1 MKNKNSVFKKTLAVL
16 LTALLVF
23 GTVSLG
29 IVFPDTKITAKALD
43 SVGKLAFYVPEAVY
57 LYPNVTSWKDSTA
70 TPFQFFITNTVDT
83 SSIYTQPT
91 VKTATVTTDTIYFA
105 YEKITGTPTIS
116 YKWIDKSGNVKST
129 SDGAVNF
136 CGTAKASGVVG
147 TMTAESG
154 GYFTASLSA
163 ENSKSPTLTSSET
176 GCYIQ
181 WTVSY
186 TDSTDGRSKEAYAY
200 TYVYKPN
207 VQSVGG
213 AIRIKNT
220 KGTNSFA
227 QQLTWLT
234 GIHSVSGEG
243 SYFANYTT
251 TSAGKG
257 LAPFLSSQSTGYV
270 GDTSV
275 TGVMPQQTSSYD
287 QSNGA
292 TSMYAVFATE
302 TNTTAYFTANQANS
316 TFGNV
321 GSKDWLNNN
330 DNDKDS
336 GFGAKTYSYRSIEK
350 DAGGVVWKDSYVHNN
365 VLSTAIGVL
374 NVDTSRYANLSQIP
388 NLGIG
393 LMVTDNEKADNGG
406 AWMVTDYTGDNT
418 YRKDEDGA
426 NRDDSSQL
434 KARWNNGATH
444 TVIARRGG
452 IDSYSNAGDRGVKYA
467 GAWNRSI
474 SSGITT
480 YSFKTFFVNSDSD
493 HSLTT
498 VVVDLKTNQYN
509 KSKLRSTLNTITAQT
524 AIIGFRD
531 DFDSRYYDTT
541 DDTWTNFVNAYKAA
555 FRALTLVDGTIT
567 NPDTL
572 AQNLVDAANALKIKV
587 TLHGNGADTTYYS
600 KTVGFN
606 ELTSVNVADFGIPS
620 RKGYTFKGWTLTAN
634 DGSAA
639 DGILSGQ
646 LKVGPRQKDVYAT
659 WSLNDYT
666 VTFKAMPYGK
676 FGASSSDTVIHY
688 NVKSTFT
695 VPENYS
701 RDYYI
706 FNNTWKIVSTDSSDW
721 EMGLSLNPG
730 YTSTVGKIGN
740 IVLEPNVT
748 PIQYTVSYDSAD
760 GSNIEDTSVMMYNIE
775 STHSLPVSTRQGYK
789 LVGWQVVTTDDE
801 KWNKDTTY
809 AAGYKFTGMHGNVS
823 LKAVWETMTSTVT
836 LNIGADESI
845 SGNTV
850 LTYAYSS
857 SLALNT
863 PSKKGYTF
871 KGWRVTATGDG
882 DNTWKIGDEYL
893 LAAGETSVTLPG
905 GKLGDVTLT
914 PIWEINTYTVNFN
927 SDGGTAYD
935 AKTFTVTD
943 SFTLP
948 SPEKNGY
955 TFAGWS
961 VPIHDTEYNWTDVA
975 YYGNQT
981 LTGMY
986 GSVTLKAN
994 WTKTPYTVTFD
1005 ANGGTVSV
1013 ASLPYDIE
1021 SGTPNLPTPAKT
1033 GYEFDCWVADSTD
1046 AQSSWTNG
1054 AEYTDA
1060 LPAGNYGSLTLKA
1073 QWKPVKYTINFS
1085 DGTTKTYTIE
1095 DTFTLPESAKD
1106 GYEFVKWTLTSNNGN
1121 WGADGTEYTAGTQL
1135 SGMWGAAVLQ
1145 AEYAPCSYTV
1155 TYLDTDGSEIAAQGF
1170 KTGDEITL
1178 EDYSKD
1184 GYNFIGWSV
1193 KESDG
1198 NWGSVGG
1205 IITDRTVAA
1214 KYGDVTLEPKLE
1226 AIEYTVTFVPDG
1238 GDAVPS
1244 VNYTAE
1250 DTLTMPSTAK
1260 YGYDFVGWTVETAV
1274 GSWTVGETFAADADV
1289 TGKWGSVTLKAK
1301 WTPKKYNITFIMGD
1315 RTEVVQSEYG
1325 KASPTLPGDYSKPA
1339 DAQYTYTF
1347 DYWEPALAKVTG
1359 EATYTAVYKKE
1370 LNSYTVTW
1378 RVLKTEGGTD
1388 WEETTAQWKYGEEPK
1403 FDGVP
1408 TQNANSTDHRM
1419 RFAGWTPEVTPVTG
1433 DVTYTA
1439 VFESI
1444 ENPQTVEWYNGSTL
1458 LASTEWAK
1466 NETPSYSGAVPARAD
1481 EGGYKFV
1488 FVGWAA
1494 SENGEKLDTIP
1505 TVETV
1510 SNNPVKYYAAF
1521 EKQPQSYTLTLD
1533 TDGGTISGGSTVNY
1547 TYGGENTVITLPS
1560 PVKDGY
1566 SFKGWIVT
1574 SANGAWTVGD
1584 VYGAGANHA
1593 DVYGSA
1599 SLKAQWELVE
1609 YTLTFDGEGASVESM
1624 TYTIESTAALP
1635 TAEKEGC
1642 ELIGWL
1648 VSAADG
1654 SWTLGT
1660 SISTDFILT
1669 GSYGS
1674 ATLTPVYRAKTYK
1687 IMWVS
1692 GEYVQTSEVQFGS
1705 VIFAFEPVSKQGYT
1719 AEWDAEIPATMPAE
1733 DLTFTAVYKPIE
1745 YFLRLELNGGT
1756 GAESFYYTFDGD
1768 AALPTPT
1775 RDGATFDGWR
1785 VVSSNGNW
1793 TVGTVLAGGTVLTG
1807 RYGSTTLLA
1816 QWQLEIHTVTWV
1828 AGDETRVTRWYHGM
1842 TPSFDGTPYKAT
1854 DENYSYVF
1862 TGWDKEIVPV
1872 TADVTYTAQFDKTE
1886 RVYTVKWIVDGVT
1899 TEQKYSYGDTPV
1911 YGGEI
1916 PSRPSTSEY
1925 DFTFDGWLPEV
1936 TEVTADVAYV
1946 AQFRVFVKLQ
1956 GLSLNKSAMFLDIN
1970 AGESLTA
1977 NIYPAAASV
1986 KDVIWTSSDA
1996 SVAAVDAYGK
2006 VTAVNAGIAVVSA
2019 SSGDGSFKSY
2029 CVVTV
2034 SPKLTTYIEITANG
2048 VSTTNQKGTAV
2059 QLYAAVKPDDATDRT
2074 FKWTS
2079 DNVGIASVDEFG
2091 MVRFNA
2097 KGTTTIRVVTT
2108 DGYAQGSIEVTVT
2121 EQETTDETQKTY
2133 TVRFLNLMCKMY
2145 LIDDNGN
2152 EHTFDSNEVVI
2163 VPEGATIRF
2172 RPSRTSCYI
2181 IANGEQLERQNEY
2194 VIENIQKNYIISN
2207 SEAEII
2213 TPDDSDSASSFM
2225 KKLQEFFRKIVEFFR
2240 KLFGKK

>member
-1 MKNKNSVFKKTLAVL
+1 MKNKNSVFKKALSVL

-29 IVFPDTKITAKALD
+29 IVFPETKITANAATYNCNSISAINSAIASANSAGAGTQTVIKLSGDISVGETSALTAITGNVLFDFAGHNITCSYENTGLGNTNDSNQEYQLPSDLQSSGGAKD
-43 SVGKLAFYVPEAVY
+43 SVTKGIFNIASSGTMQIINSGSANSQLKVYTYAYANDSNGRHTLSKDRKNTTFTTSSSAIYSEGTLIIGDRSNSGNNNFTIWSQARAGTDDDGYDTRNMACNAYAVTVNNENAKFFMYGGTLDALACSRSNYNGNHNDRCFTLNIVKCYSSEIYGGTISIPENDECGLRNSDSHDSGGGTSYFAAIRTNDDNVFVFNVESTVDIYVGADTGSATAKAANVQSTATANAPLLYGGTFTNNSDRSGSGGGTLNKYAFLGSYNLAYDSSIYPAKTFGSDNTASPVNLGTLFYFGDENTANGI
-57 LYPNVTSWKDSTA
+57 YPWEYATFRDYVNAHTAENDAYYKVSATHMNDGNNYKIESDYNYRRYGYSQVGWNGTTIPGTSSSNGTYTNCLLSGSLFLFPKWQLNTYKIEYDLNDETDNYKATLASPITSYNVTSTSSLPSPTRPGYTFLKWMCSSVTYLDSDNYFFDNKLKTKPWTEFLSVTDTNLNGKVGAIKLQALWKEIEYTA
-70 TPFQFFITNTVDT
+70 T
-83 SSIYTQPT
+83 
-91 VKTATVTTDTIYFA
+91 
-105 YEKITGTPTIS
+105 
-116 YKWIDKSGNVKST
+116 
-129 SDGAVNF
+129 
-136 CGTAKASGVVG
+136 
-147 TMTAESG
+147 
-154 GYFTASLSA
+154 FTL
-163 ENSKSPTLTSSET
+163 
-176 GCYIQ
+176 
-181 WTVSY
+181 
-186 TDSTDGRSKEAYAY
+186 D
-200 TYVYKPN
+200 
-207 VQSVGG
+207 GG
-213 AIRIKNT
+213 AI
-220 KGTNSFA
+220 
-227 QQLTWLT
+227 
-234 GIHSVSGEG
+234 
-243 SYFANYTT
+243 
-251 TSAGKG
+251 
-257 LAPFLSSQSTGYV
+257 
-270 GDTSV
+270 
-275 TGVMPQQTSSYD
+275 
-287 QSNGA
+287 NG
-292 TSMYAVFATE
+292 
-302 TNTTAYFTANQANS
+302 
-316 TFGNV
+316 
-321 GSKDWLNNN
+321 
-330 DNDKDS
+330 
-336 GFGAKTYSYRSIEK
+336 
-350 DAGGVVWKDSYVHNN
+350 
-365 VLSTAIGVL
+365 
-374 NVDTSRYANLSQIP
+374 
-388 NLGIG
+388 
-393 LMVTDNEKADNGG
+393 
-406 AWMVTDYTGDNT
+406 
-418 YRKDEDGA
+418 
-426 NRDDSSQL
+426 
-434 KARWNNGATH
+434 
-444 TVIARRGG
+444 
-452 IDSYSNAGDRGVKYA
+452 
-467 GAWNRSI
+467 
-474 SSGITT
+474 
-480 YSFKTFFVNSDSD
+480 
-493 HSLTT
+493 
-498 VVVDLKTNQYN
+498 
-509 KSKLRSTLNTITAQT
+509 
-524 AIIGFRD
+524 
-531 DFDSRYYDTT
+531 
-541 DDTWTNFVNAYKAA
+541 
-555 FRALTLVDGTIT
+555 
-567 NPDTL
+567 
-572 AQNLVDAANALKIKV
+572 
-587 TLHGNGADTTYYS
+587 
-600 KTVGFN
+600 
-606 ELTSVNVADFGIPS
+606 
-620 RKGYTFKGWTLTAN
+620 
-634 DGSAA
+634 
-639 DGILSGQ
+639 
-646 LKVGPRQKDVYAT
+646 
-659 WSLNDYT
+659 
-666 VTFKAMPYGK
+666 
-676 FGASSSDTVIHY
+676 
-688 NVKSTFT
+688 
-695 VPENYS
+695 
-701 RDYYI
+701 
-706 FNNTWKIVSTDSSDW
+706 STDSLTATYNVNGNFTFPSGYSKDYYNSDNNW
-721 EMGLSLNPG
+721 KVTSADGNWAIDSTLYDSDSVSPDAKYGNPVFTAQ
-730 YTSTVGKIGN
+730 Y
-740 IVLEPNVT
+740 T
-748 PIQYTVSYDSAD
+748 PIQYTVAYDSD
-760 GSNIEDTSVMMYNIE
+760 GGSNIEDTSVMAYNIE

-801 KWNKDTTY
+801 KWSKDTTY

-871 KGWRVTATGDG
+871 KGWRVSAKGDG
-882 DNTWKIGDEYL
+882 ENTWNIGDEYL

-943 SFTLP
+943 SITLP

-961 VPIHDTEYNWTDVA
+961 VPIHDTEYNWTDTV
-975 YYGNQT
+975 YNGNQT

-1005 ANGGTVSV
+1005 ANGGTVTV

-1021 SGTPNLPTPAKT
+1021 SGTPNLPTPSKT
-1033 GYEFDCWVADSTD
+1033 GYEFDRWVVDSAD

-1073 QWKPVKYTINFS
+1073 QWKPVEYTINFS

-1095 DTFTLPESAKD
+1095 ETFTLPESVKD
-1106 GYEFVKWTLTSNNGN
+1106 GYEFVKWTLTSTNGN
-1121 WGADGTEYTAGTQL
+1121 WGETGKEYVAGEEL

-1145 AEYAPCSYTV
+1145 AEYTPCSYTV
-1155 TYLDTDGSEIAAQGF
+1155 TYLDTDGSQIAAQTF

-1178 EDYSKD
+1178 RDYSKD
-1184 GYNFIGWSV
+1184 GYIFRGWTVQS
-1193 KESDG
+1193 SAG
-1198 NWGSVGG
+1198 NWGGEGSV
-1205 IITDRTVAA
+1205 ITDKTVAA

-1226 AIEYTVTFVPDG
+1226 AIEYTVTFLPDG
-1238 GDAVPS
+1238 GDAVPAIT
-1244 VNYTAE
+1244 YTAE
-1250 DTLTMPSTAK
+1250 DTITMPSTAK
-1260 YGYDFVGWTVETAV
+1260 YGYDLAGWTVETPV
-1274 GSWTVGETFAADADV
+1274 GSWTDGKTFAANDEV
-1289 TGKWGSVTLKAK
+1289 TGKWGNVTLKAK
-1301 WTPKKYNITFIMGD
+1301 WTPKKYNITFITG
-1315 RTEVVQSEYG
+1315 TGEQVVQSEYG
-1325 KASPTLPGDYSKPA
+1325 QATPTLPDDYSKPA

-1347 DYWEPALAKVTG
+1347 DHWEPALTKVTAD
-1359 EATYTAVYKKE
+1359 ATYTAVYKEE

-1378 RVLKTEGGTD
+1378 RVLKTEDGTD
-1388 WEETTAQWKYGEEPK
+1388 WEETTATWKYGEEPK

-1419 RFAGWTPEVTPVTG
+1419 RFVGWTPDVIAVTG
-1433 DVTYTA
+1433 NATYKA
-1439 VFESI
+1439 VFAAI

-1488 FVGWAA
+1488 FVGWAM
-1494 SENGEKLDTIP
+1494 SDGGEKLDAIP

-1510 SNNPVKYYAAF
+1510 STEPVQYYAVF
-1521 EKQPQSYTLTLD
+1521 DKQPQSYTLTLD
-1533 TDGGTISGGSTVNY
+1533 ADGGTISGGSTVSY
-1547 TYGGENTVITLPS
+1547 TYGGENTKITLPS

-1566 SFKGWIVT
+1566 VFKGWLVA
-1574 SANGAWTVGD
+1574 SADGDGTLTVGN
-1584 VYGAGANHA
+1584 VYNAGENTA

-1599 SLKAQWELVE
+1599 SLKAQWETVT
-1609 YTLTFDGEGASVESM
+1609 YTLTFDGEGVTVDSM
-1624 TYTIESTAALP
+1624 DYTIESTDTLP

-1642 ELIGWL
+1642 EHIGWL

-1654 SWTLGT
+1654 SWTLGA
-1660 SISTDFILT
+1660 SISTDFVLT
-1669 GSYGS
+1669 GSFGD
-1674 ATLTPVYRAKTYK
+1674 ATLTPVYRAKTYTIK
-1687 IMWVS
+1687 WVS

-1705 VIFAFEPVSKQGYT
+1705 VIFAFEPISKQGYT
-1719 AEWDAEIPATMPAE
+1719 AEWDAEIPATMPAT

-1768 AALPTPT
+1768 AVLPTPA

-1793 TVGTVLAGGTVLTG
+1793 TVGTVLAGGTALAG
-1807 RYGSTTLLA
+1807 RYGSTTLSA

-1842 TPSFDGTPYKAT
+1842 TPSFDGTPYKST

-1862 TGWDKEIVPV
+1862 AGWDKEILPV
-1872 TADVTYTAQFDKTE
+1872 TADVTYTAQFEKTE
-1886 RVYTVKWIVDGVT
+1886 RVYTVKWVVDGVT

-1911 YGGEI
+1911 YGGET

-1925 DFTFDGWLPEV
+1925 DFTFDGWSPEV
-1936 TEVTADVAYV
+1936 TEVTADVTYV

-1956 GLSLNKSAMFLDIN
+1956 GLSLNKSAMFLDIG

-1977 NIYPAAASV
+1977 NIYPAAASS

-2006 VTAVNAGIAVVSA
+2006 VTAANAGIAIVSV

-2048 VSTTNQKGTAV
+2048 VSTTNQKGSAV

-2079 DNVGIASVDEFG
+2079 DNSGIASVDEFG

-2133 TVRFLNLMCKMY
+2133 TVRFLNLMCTMY

-2152 EHTFDSNEVVI
+2152 SHTFGSNEVVV

-2172 RPSRTSCYI
+2172 RPSRTSCYV

-2207 SEAEII
+2207 SEAEIV
-2213 TPDDSDSASSFM
+2213 TPDDNDSASSFV

>member
-1 MKNKNSVFKKTLAVL
+1 MKNKNSVFKKALSVL

-29 IVFPDTKITAKALD
+29 IVFPETKITAKALEA
-43 SVGKLAFYVPEAVY
+43 VGKLAFYVPEAVY

-70 TPFQFFITNTVDT
+70 TPFQFFVTNTVDT
-83 SSIYTQPT
+83 SLSIYTQPT
-91 VKTATVTTDTIYFA
+91 VNTSTVTTDTIYFA

-116 YKWIDKSGNVKST
+116 YKWIDKSGTVKST

-136 CGTAKASGVVG
+136 CGAAKASGVVG
-147 TMTAESG
+147 IMTKAESG

-163 ENSKSPTLTSSET
+163 ANSKSPTLTAGET

-213 AIRIKNT
+213 AVRMENDR
-220 KGTNSFA
+220 GWESWA
-227 QQLTWLT
+227 DQLTWLT
-234 GIHSVSGEG
+234 GIHSISGTADR
-243 SYFANYTT
+243 YPRYANNST
-251 TSAGKG
+251 KG
-257 LAPFLSSQSTGYV
+257 MAPFLSNSQTGYI
-270 GDTSV
+270 GTASTSG
-275 TGVMPQQTSSYD
+275 TKAGTSTYN
-287 QSNGA
+287 QSSNA
-292 TSMYAVFATE
+292 SQMYAVFASTDRSKS
-302 TNTTAYFTANQANS
+302 YFWANQTNS
-316 TFGNV
+316 GIDDNWC
-321 GSKDWLNNN
+321 GDWLTTNQ
-330 DNDKDS
+330 S
-336 GFGAKTYSYRSIEK
+336 EGFSIKSYGIKESKE
-350 DAGGVVWKDSYVHNN
+350 GTSLGDSYNYINLLVG
-365 VLSTAIGVL
+365 AQGVL
-374 NVDTSRYANLSQIP
+374 NVDTSRYSNLKDIP

-393 LMVTDNEKADNGG
+393 LLVTRAKTEGSSKGG
-406 AWMVTDYTGDNT
+406 AWMMTDYTGGSSYRNSDNGHN
-418 YRKDEDGA
+418 K
-426 NRDDSSQL
+426 NDDTNV
-434 KARWNNGATH
+434 KNRWNDGTSH
-444 TVIARRGG
+444 TVIARVG
-452 IDSYSNAGDRGVKYA
+452 SYNSFSSDAGNEGFKYG
-467 GAWNRSI
+467 GAWDMNITGSD
-474 SSGITT
+474 TT
-480 YSFKTFFVNSDSD
+480 YSFKSFYIYSDSD
-493 HSLTT
+493 RSLTS
-498 VVVDLKTNQYN
+498 VVVDLKTNKYN
-509 KSKLRSTLNTITAQT
+509 KSKLRSTLNEITAQT
-524 AIIGFRD
+524 AIIGFNN
-531 DFDSRYYDTT
+531 DFSSRYYDTT

-572 AQNLVDAANALKIKV
+572 ADNLVAAANALKIKV
-587 TLHGNGADTTYYS
+587 TLHGNGATTTYYS
-600 KTVGFN
+600 KTVGLN
-606 ELTSVNVADFGIPS
+606 DLVSVKVSEFGTPT
-620 RKGYTFKGWTLTAN
+620 RKGYTFKGWTLTENTGDAT
-634 DGSAA
+634 DGKT
-639 DGILSGQ
+639 DGELE
-646 LKVGPRQKDVYAT
+646 VGPRQKDVYAT
-659 WSLNDYT
+659 WELNDYT
-666 VTFKAMPYGK
+666 VTFRAMPYGK
-676 FGASSSDTVIHY
+676 FGESTEDVVIHY
-688 NVKSTFT
+688 NVENTFT
-695 VPENYS
+695 VPENYT

-706 FNNTWKIVSTDSSDW
+706 FNNTWNIVSTDSADW
-721 EMGLSLNPG
+721 SMGISLAPG
-730 YTSTVGKIGN
+730 YTSPKRSIGN
-740 IVLEPNVT
+740 LVLEPNVT
-748 PIQYTVSYDSAD
+748 PIQYTVTYDSD
-760 GSNIEDTSVMMYNIE
+760 SGSSIEDTSVMAYNIE

-801 KWNKDTTY
+801 KWSKDTTY

-871 KGWRVTATGDG
+871 KGWRVSAKGDG
-882 DNTWKIGDEYL
+882 ENTWNIGDEYL

-943 SFTLP
+943 SITLP

-961 VPIHDTEYNWTDVA
+961 VPIHDTEYNWTDTV
-975 YYGNQT
+975 YNGNQT

-1005 ANGGTVSV
+1005 ANGGTVTV

-1021 SGTPNLPTPAKT
+1021 SGTPNLPTPSKT
-1033 GYEFDCWVADSTD
+1033 GYEFDRWVVDSAD

-1073 QWKPVKYTINFS
+1073 QWKPVSYTINFS

-1095 DTFTLPESAKD
+1095 ETFTLPVSVKD
-1106 GYEFVKWTLTSNNGN
+1106 GYKFVKWTLTSTNGN
-1121 WGADGTEYTAGTQL
+1121 WGEAGKEYAAGAEL

-1145 AEYAPCSYTV
+1145 AEYTPCSYTV
-1155 TYLDTDGSEIAAQGF
+1155 TYLDTDGSQIAAQTF

-1178 EDYSKD
+1178 RDYSKD
-1184 GYNFIGWSV
+1184 GYIFRGWTVQS
-1193 KESDG
+1193 SAG
-1198 NWGSVGG
+1198 NWGGEGSV
-1205 IITDRTVAA
+1205 ITDKTVAA

-1226 AIEYTVTFVPDG
+1226 AIEYTVTFLPDG
-1238 GDAVPS
+1238 GDAVPAIT
-1244 VNYTAE
+1244 YTAE
-1250 DTLTMPSTAK
+1250 DTITMPSTAK
-1260 YGYDFVGWTVETAV
+1260 YGYDLAGWTVETPV
-1274 GSWTVGETFAADADV
+1274 GSWTDGETFAANATV

-1301 WTPKKYNITFIMGD
+1301 WTPKKYNITFITGSG
-1315 RTEVVQSEYG
+1315 EKVVQSEYG
-1325 KASPTLPGDYSKPA
+1325 QATPTLPDDYSKPA

-1347 DYWEPALAKVTG
+1347 DHWEPALTKVTG
-1359 EATYTAVYKKE
+1359 DATYTAVYKEE

-1388 WEETTAQWKYGEEPK
+1388 WEETTATWKYGEEPK

-1408 TQNANSTDHRM
+1408 TQNANSADHRM
-1419 RFAGWTPEVTPVTG
+1419 RFVKWNPDVTPVKC
-1433 DVTYTA
+1433 DVKYEA
-1439 VFESI
+1439 VFERV

-1466 NETPSYSGAVPARAD
+1466 TETPSYSGAVPARAD

-1494 SENGEKLDTIP
+1494 TDGGAKLDAIP

-1510 SNNPVKYYAAF
+1510 SSEPVKYYAVF
-1521 EKQPQSYTLTLD
+1521 DKQPQSYTLTLD

-1547 TYGGENTVITLPS
+1547 TYGGENTKITLPS

-1566 SFKGWIVT
+1566 VFKGWLVE
-1574 SANGAWTVGD
+1574 SADGDGTLTVGS
-1584 VYGAGANHA
+1584 VYNAGENTA

-1599 SLKAQWELVE
+1599 SLKAQWETVT
-1609 YTLTFDGEGASVESM
+1609 YTLTFDGEGASVASM
-1624 TYTIESTAALP
+1624 DYTIESTQTLP

-1642 ELIGWL
+1642 EHIGWL
-1648 VSAADG
+1648 VSEADG
-1654 SWTLGT
+1654 SWTLGA
-1660 SISTDFILT
+1660 SISTDFVLT
-1669 GSYGS
+1669 GSYGN
-1674 ATLTPVYRAKTYK
+1674 ATLTPVYRAKTYTIK
-1687 IMWVS
+1687 WVS

-1719 AEWDAEIPATMPAE
+1719 AEWDAEIPATMPAN

-1745 YFLRLELNGGT
+1745 YYLRLELNGGT
-1756 GAESFYYTFDGD
+1756 GAESFYYTFDGE
-1768 AALPTPT
+1768 AVLPTPS

-1793 TVGTVLAGGTVLTG
+1793 TVGTVLAGGTALTG
-1807 RYGSTTLLA
+1807 KYGSTTLSA

-1842 TPSFDGTPYKAT
+1842 TPSFDGTPYKST

-1862 TGWDKEIVPV
+1862 VGWDKEILPV
-1872 TADVTYTAQFDKTE
+1872 TADVTYTAQFEKTE
-1886 RVYTVKWIVDGVT
+1886 RVYTVKWVVDGVT

-1911 YGGEI
+1911 YGGET

-1925 DFTFDGWLPEV
+1925 DFTFDGWSPEV
-1936 TEVTADVAYV
+1936 TDVTADATYV
-1946 AQFRVFVKLQ
+1946 AHFRVFVKLQ
-1956 GLSLNKSAMFLDIN
+1956 GLSLNKSAMFLDIG

-1986 KDVIWTSSDA
+1986 RDVIWTSSDTSKA
-1996 SVAAVDAYGK
+1996 TVDAYGK
-2006 VTAVNAGIAVVSA
+2006 VTAVDAGMAIISA

-2034 SPKLTTYIEITANG
+2034 SPKLTTYIEITAKG
-2048 VSTTNQKGTAV
+2048 VSTTNQKGTSV
-2059 QLYAAVKPDDATDRT
+2059 QLYATVKPDDATDRT
-2074 FKWTS
+2074 FTWSS
-2079 DNVGIASVDEFG
+2079 DKPGIASVDEFG
-2091 MVRFNA
+2091 MVRFNS
-2097 KGTTTIRVVTT
+2097 KGTATISVVTT
-2108 DGYAQGSIEVTVT
+2108 DGYARGSIEVTVT
-2121 EQETTDETQKTY
+2121 EDATEDETQKTY
-2133 TVRFLNLMCKMY
+2133 TVRFLNLMCTMY

-2152 EHTFDSNEVVI
+2152 SHTFDSNEVVV
-2163 VPEGATIRF
+2163 VPEGASVRI
-2172 RPSRTSCYI
+2172 RPSRSCYV
-2181 IANGEQLERQNEY
+2181 IANGEQLAQQDEY

-2207 SEAEII
+2207 SKVEII
-2213 TPDDSDSASSFM
+2213 TPDDGNSAPTFM

-2240 KLFGKK
+2240 KLFGAK